1 MRKTAIAICLGLL
14 MVSASLGIRAHE
26 TDAAEKEKV
35 CWFSGNWAP
44 LLRA

>member
-1 MRKTAIAICLGLL
+1 MRKWTIRICLGLL
-14 MVSASLGIRAHE
+14 MVSASLGIRAQE

-44 LLRA
+44 ALHA